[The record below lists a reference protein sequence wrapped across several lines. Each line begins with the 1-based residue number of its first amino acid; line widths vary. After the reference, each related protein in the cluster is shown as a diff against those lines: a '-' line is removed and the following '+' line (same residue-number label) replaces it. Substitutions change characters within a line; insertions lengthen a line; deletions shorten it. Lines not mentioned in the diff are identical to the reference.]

1 MQILISG
8 VGSTDPIKGQRDA
21 ALLHIARIYRPDKI
35 VLVFSEEMLEKEA
48 YIKQSLESIEG
59 YLPEIVRDEVILQND
74 EIHLFDKMY
83 DVMGQIVTRYQNDE
97 NELLFNLSSGTP
109 QMISALFALNRIN
122 DYNTQAIQVA
132 TPKQSANH
140 PRPSLTEAEQLAEIN
155 SNLDNGDEFQD
166 RSILD
171 QAEKFNLSLTKRYL
185 RSLIQSYDYVA
196 AYELANQRENKKLLS
211 IKKIKA
217 LRTELTNLV
226 QVFKT
231 QAVLP
236 DIGDSS
242 FTEEKKKALNYFL
255 LIDVLYK
262 KGSIADVL
270 IKAKSLAEFI
280 IEEKLMVE
288 KAGLIIRQNGLPKL
302 NPDFSDTENI
312 IACIDSEI
320 KKSRQ
325 LEYIKERLFSENST
339 LNLLAYRNILEY
351 YSEHQEL
358 IDDIKIVESFNDDR
372 NRVAH
377 GLSEINKI
385 GHKRLENL
393 LKALKGILQDV
404 YSLDE
409 DYFRYYDDKNS
420 ELFNLLK

>member
-1 MQILISG
+1 MKILISG
-8 VGSTDPIKGQRDA
+8 IGSTDPIKGQRDA
-21 ALLHIARIYRPDKI
+21 ALLHIARIYRPDRI

-48 YIKQSLESIEG
+48 YIKQSLKSIEG
-59 YLPEIVRDEVILQND
+59 YSPEVVKDEVILQNN
-74 EIHLFDKMY
+74 EVHLFDKMY
-83 DVMGQIVTRYQNDE
+83 DVMGQIVAKYQSDE
-97 NELLFNLSSGTP
+97 DEILFNLSSGTP

-132 TPKQSANH
+132 TPKRSSNY
-140 PRPSLTEAEQLAEIN
+140 PRPSLTETEQLAEIN
-155 SNLDNGDEFQD
+155 SNLDNGDELQD

-196 AYELANQRENKKLLS
+196 ALELANRRENRKLLS
-211 IKKIKA
+211 IKKIRA
-217 LRTELTNLV
+217 LRTELANLV

-236 DIGDSS
+236 DIGDSTFS
-242 FTEEKKKALNYFL
+242 DEKKKALNYFL

-280 IEEKLMVE
+280 VEEKLMAE
-288 KAGLIIRQNGLPKL
+288 KNSLIIKQNALPKL
-302 NPDFSDTENI
+302 NPDFPDTEDI
-312 IACIDSEI
+312 VVCIDAEI

-325 LEYIKERLFSENST
+325 LETVEERLFSENSI

-351 YSEHQEL
+351 YGESQKL
-358 IDDIKIVESFNDDR
+358 IDNLKIVESFNDDR

-385 GHKRLENL
+385 GHKRFESLV
-393 LKALKGILQDV
+393 KALRSILQDV
-404 YSLDE
+404 YAIDE
-409 DYFRYYDDKNS
+409 SYFNYYDDVNDKM
-420 ELFNLLK
+420 LNLLK